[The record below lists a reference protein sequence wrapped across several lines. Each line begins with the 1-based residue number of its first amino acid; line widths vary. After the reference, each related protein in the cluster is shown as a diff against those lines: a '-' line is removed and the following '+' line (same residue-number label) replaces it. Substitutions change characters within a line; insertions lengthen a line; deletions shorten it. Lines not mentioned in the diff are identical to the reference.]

1 MKNIG
6 VGGVIVNQ
14 PPSGINSPAF
24 QPYQRTVYL
33 SPLFSNSCAL
43 LCTMDARNTF
53 AFNRLRTLSM
63 AMGVY
68 NLLAP
73 SLSNAYRLLSFSRE
87 AAELKLIA

>member
-1 MKNIG
+1 MVACN
-6 VGGVIVNQ
+6 
-14 PPSGINSPAF
+14 
-24 QPYQRTVYL
+24 L
-33 SPLFSNSCAL
+33 
-43 LCTMDARNTF
+43 F
-53 AFNRLRTLSM
+53 AFNRFRTLSI